1 MGCCDIFRA
10 ETRSSLK
17 LQLQFVVVVLVW
29 AYLIDMLCD
38 DILGVLDS

>member
-17 LQLQFVVVVLVW
+17 LQLQFVVVVVW
-29 AYLIDMLCD
+29 AYLIDMVCD
-38 DILGVLDS
+38 DIFGVLDS